1 MLDYLSQTALILW
14 VAESD
19 WGYPIVLTLHS
30 IGMALVVGILLM
42 FDLRILGLAKHI
54 PFHSFD
60 KFFPIAWIGFVINLI
75 SGTLLF
81 LANSATFLA
90 NTAFITKITLLCS
103 AAVVAWLLGR
113 RVDLNDGS
121 AVAATASRALAAA
134 SLALLLGAITAGR
147 IIAYTNV
154 PE

>member
-1 MLDYLSQTALILW
+1 VLDYLSQTALILW

-30 IGMALVVGILLM
+30 IGMALVVGILFM
-42 FDLRILGLAKHI
+42 FDLRILGLARRI
-54 PFHSFD
+54 PFQTFER
-60 KFFPIAWIGFVINLI
+60 FFPIAWTGFVVNLV

-81 LANSATFLA
+81 LANSAAFLT
-90 NTAFITKITLLCS
+90 NTAFITKITMLCG
-103 AAVVAWLLGR
+103 AAFVAWLLGH
-113 RVDLNDGS
+113 RVDLNNGS
-121 AVAATASRALAAA
+121 DVAATASRALAAA
-134 SLALLLGAITAGR
+134 SLTLLLGAITAGR

>member
-30 IGMALVVGILLM
+30 IGMALVVGILFM
-42 FDLRILGLAKHI
+42 FDLRILGLAKRI
-54 PFHSFD
+54 PFGAFD
-60 KFFPIAWIGFVINLI
+60 TFFPIAWIGFIINLI

-81 LANSATFLA
+81 LANSAAFLT
-90 NTAFITKITLLCS
+90 NTAFLTKIALLCG
-103 AAVVAWLLGR
+103 AGIVAWLLGR
-113 RVDLNDGS
+113 RDDLNTGS
-121 AVAATASRALAAA
+121 ALASAASRTLAAA
-134 SLALLLGAITAGR
+134 SLLLLLGAITAGR

>member
-30 IGMALVVGILLM
+30 IGMALVVGILFM
-42 FDLRILGLAKHI
+42 FDLRILGLGKRI
-54 PFHSFD
+54 PLVAFD
-60 KFFPIAWIGFVINLI
+60 TFFPIAWVGFAINLV
-75 SGTLLF
+75 SGTMLF
-81 LANSATFLA
+81 LANPSIFLS
-90 NTAFITKITLLCS
+90 NTAFITKIALLCG
-103 AAVVAWLLGR
+103 AGAVAFVLGR
-113 RVDLNDGS
+113 RDLEN
-121 AVAATASRALAAA
+121 VVSRTLAAS
-134 SLALLLGAITAGR
+134 SLVLLLGAITAGR